1 MSVKDTRPTQS
12 SDAAV
17 FAKARSALDG
27 CPTVPSSVHVHVTD
41 DVVTLTGSVQ
51 RPAERGDAEHA
62 VRPVIGT
69 RRLMNNITVTQAPA
83 PDGFGPP
90 DDRG

>member
-1 MSVKDTRPTQS
+1 MSGTEARPTQS

-17 FAKARSALDG
+17 FARARSALDR
-27 CPTVPSSVHVHVTD
+27 CPTVPSTVHVHVSD
-41 DVVTLTGSVQ
+41 GVVTLTGSVQ

-69 RRLMNNITVTQAPA
+69 RRLMNNITVTQP
-83 PDGFGPP
+83 PGFDGFEPP